1 MNTECNEME
10 PNPAKLL
17 AARLD
22 GREYRDEITIAEGK
36 EAASQRLVVVF
47 GSSDD
52 LLEFRG
58 AIDDELS
65 AWEGVSVSIDQDGLQ
80 QGECENKCECKICS
94 RVRGMLKE
102 SASTVRAIW
111 TECTDG
117 PAWTIECD
125 FPSYPFMI
133 QEDGDPFCRGAVFS
147 LDSLKPRFA
156 LPPA

>member
-22 GREYRDEITIAEGK
+22 GRDYGDEITIAEGK

-47 GSSDD
+47 GTSDD

-65 AWEGVSVSIDQDGLQ
+65 AWEGVSVSIDRDGLQ
-80 QGECENKCECKICS
+80 QGECENKCECKICV

-111 TECTDG
+111 SERSDG

-133 QEDGDPFCRGAVFS
+133 QEDGDPFCQGAVFS
-147 LDSLKPRFA
+147 LDSLKPRFV
-156 LPPA
+156 LPTA